1 MGLLEQVLDGAQLI
15 RNQYTFTSPGDG
27 SENTGSFFMGSV
39 FILTNI
45 ESDRECRIRFYDNS
59 SSRDDLGEASRSFDD
74 VTISSSVAL
83 TADISMSEAS
93 DVSMDPALFGF
104 TENTVDPKTY
114 YRIEPLDVTSK
125 ITVSTFLLE
134 DYNVPSNPSNNY
146 NVSNRRTLPAIS
158 ASIAPS
164 SHAEVIVSDSNIP
177 TTYLLISASL
187 SGSETE
193 ARLRLYNTSSA
204 ISDTDEKNRPFEQEI
219 TGSFAGNLIVD
230 MILSQSEQLY
240 FSPKII
246 GTNLQNMNMINLE
259 SMKDNSN
266 VLGGNNE
273 LYAILT
279 NTDSVNTKV
288 ISASIHVFSLEE

>member
-104 TENTVDPKTY
+104 TENTVDPK
-114 YRIEPLDVTSK
+114 TSK